1 MPDQPLAEGELI
13 TVFDTEQETEA
24 QVVRAL
30 LESASIEVQF
40 TSREL
45 QQDVFPGTAGTLI
58 RVRPDQADEARQII
72 EAYRANPVSDVEVT
86 ESAEPPSEP

>member
-1 MPDQPLAEGELI
+1 MAKEPEGSGELV

-30 LESASIEVQF
+30 LESSGIEVQY

-45 QQDVFPGTAGTLI
+45 QQDVFPGTAGSLL
-58 RVRPDQADEARQII
+58 RVRPDQADEARQVI
-72 EAYRANPVSDVEVT
+72 ATYRANPVRDSEVS
-86 ESAEPPSEP
+86 ERPSEP

>member
-1 MPDQPLAEGELI
+1 MAEKPLSSGELV

-24 QVVRAL
+24 QVVRGL
-30 LESASIEVQF
+30 LESTGIEVQF

-58 RVRPDQADEARQII
+58 RVRPDQADEARQVI
-72 EAYRANPVSDVEVT
+72 ETYRANPVSESEVSET
-86 ESAEPPSEP
+86 PSEP

>member
-1 MPDQPLAEGELI
+1 MADEPQDSGELV

-30 LESASIEVQF
+30 LESAGIEVQF

-58 RVRPDQADEARQII
+58 RVRPDQADEARQVIDT
-72 EAYRANPVSDVEVT
+72 YRANPVADTEVSET
-86 ESAEPPSEP
+86 PSEP

>member
-1 MPDQPLAEGELI
+1 MAEEPLSSGQLV

-24 QVVRAL
+24 QVVRGL
-30 LESASIEVQF
+30 LESAGIEVQF

-58 RVRPDQADEARQII
+58 RVRPDQADEARQVI
-72 EAYRANPVSDVEVT
+72 ETYRANPVSESEVSET
-86 ESAEPPSEP
+86 PSEP

>member
-1 MPDQPLAEGELI
+1 MAKEPEGSGELV

-30 LESASIEVQF
+30 LESSGIEVQY

-45 QQDVFPGTAGTLI
+45 QQDVFPGTAGSLL
-58 RVRPDQADEARQII
+58 RVRPDQADEARQVI
-72 EAYRANPVSDVEVT
+72 ATYRANPVSDSEVS
-86 ESAEPPSEP
+86 ERPSEP